1 MNTPTR
7 TILMAAALAAVLTVA
22 GCALMPERLAA
33 GTPRAQVIERLGP
46 PTAEYA
52 LPEGTR
58 LQYSRQPAGQQVYN
72 VDLDARGAVRR
83 VEQVLDI
90 GWMQQN
96 IAIDRWTR
104 DDVLR
109 HMGRPALVEQV
120 WSFKGDIWTY
130 RFLEFNN
137 PRQAHVHIDPQGVV
151 RKLVFT
157 DERRS
162 NDFPDRS

>member
-1 MNTPTR
+1 MNTLLR
-7 TILMAAALAAVLTVA
+7 TAILGLALVLS
-22 GCALMPERLAA
+22 GCALMPERLLP
-33 GTPRAQVIERLGP
+33 GTARADIVQRLGP
-46 PTAEYA
+46 PTAEYP
-52 LPEGTR
+52 LPDGTR

-72 VDLDARGAVRR
+72 LDLDAQGRLRK

-90 GWMQQN
+90 FWMQQN

-109 HMGRPALVEQV
+109 HMGRPALVERV
-120 WSFKGDIWTY
+120 WSFTGDVWTY
-130 RFLEFNN
+130 RFLEYNN

-157 DERRS
+157 DERRMD
-162 NDFPDRS
+162 DFPGRH

>member
-1 MNTPTR
+1 MTSFLR
-7 TILMAAALAAVLTVA
+7 SALAGLVLVSMLS
-22 GCALMPERLAA
+22 GCALMPERLVP
-33 GTPRAQVIERLGP
+33 GTPRADIVQRLGAP
-46 PTAEYA
+46 SAEYP
-52 LPEGTR
+52 LPDGTR

-72 VDLDARGAVRR
+72 LDLDTQGRLRK

-90 GWMQQN
+90 FWMQQN

-109 HMGRPALVEQV
+109 HMGRPALVERV
-120 WSFKGDIWTY
+120 WSFTGDIWTY
-130 RFLEFNN
+130 RFLEYNN

-157 DERRS
+157 DERRMD
-162 NDFPDRS
+162 DFPGRD

>member
-1 MNTPTR
+1 MNTLLR
-7 TILMAAALAAVLTVA
+7 TAILGLALVLS
-22 GCALMPERLAA
+22 GCALMPERLLP
-33 GTPRAQVIERLGP
+33 GTARADIVQRLGP
-46 PTAEYA
+46 PTAEYP
-52 LPEGTR
+52 LPDGMR

-72 VDLDARGAVRR
+72 LDLDAQGRLRK

-90 GWMQQN
+90 SWMQQN

-109 HMGRPALVEQV
+109 HMGRPALAERV
-120 WSFKGDIWTY
+120 WSFTGDVWTY
-130 RFLEFNN
+130 RFLEYNN

-157 DERRS
+157 DERRMD
-162 NDFPDRS
+162 DFPGRH